1 MSMDISDFY
10 QTFFDEADELLADM
24 EQHLLVLQPEA
35 PDAEQLNAIFRAAHS
50 IKGGAGTFGFSVLQE
65 TTHLMENL
73 LDEARRGEMQLNTD
87 IINLFLETKD
97 IMQEQLD
104 AYKQSQEPDAA
115 SFDYICQALRQLAL
129 EAKGETPSAVTRLSV
144 VAKSEP
150 QDEQSRN
157 QLPRRI
163 ILSRLKAGEV
173 DLLEEELGHLTT
185 LTDVV
190 KGVDSLSAILPGD
203 IAEDDITAVLC
214 FVIEADQIT
223 FETVE
228 VSPKISTPPVLKLA
242 AEQAPTGRVEREK
255 TTRSSESTSIRVA
268 VEKVDQLINLVGELV
283 ITQSMLAQRSSELD
297 PVNHGDLITSM
308 GQLQRNA
315 RDLQESVMSI
325 RMMPMEY
332 VFSRYPRLVRDLA
345 GKLGK
350 QVELTL
356 VGSST
361 ELDKSLIERIIDPLT
376 HLVRNSL
383 DHGIELPEKRL
394 AAGKNSVGN
403 LILSAEHQGGNIC
416 IEVTDDGAGLNRE
429 RILAKAASQGLTVSE
444 NMSDDEVAMLI
455 FAPGF
460 STAEQVTDVSG
471 RGVGMDVVK
480 RNIQEMGGH
489 VEIQSK
495 QGTGTTIRILLPLT
509 LAILDGMSVRVAD
522 EVFILPLNAVMESLQ
537 PREAINFMVITK
549 GAGRIAE
556 VGARFVLDGMPG
568 KQMAIDADLNAGLIG
583 EDEAKKRR
591 SEVTQEADFY
601 GSMDGASKFVR
612 GDAIAG
618 ILIMVINVVGG
629 LLVGVLQHGM
639 SMGHAAES
647 YTLLTIGDGLVAQI
661 PALVISTAAGVIVTR
676 VSTDQDVGEQ
686 MVNQLFSNP
695 SVMLLS
701 AAVLGLLGLVPGM
714 PNLVFL
720 LFTAGLLGLAWW
732 IRGREQKAP
741 AEPKPVKMAEN
752 NAVVEATW
760 NDVQLEDSLGME
772 VGYRLS
778 PMVDFQQDGELLGRI
793 RSIRKKF
800 AQEMGF
806 LPPVVHIRD
815 NMDLQPARY
824 RILMKGVEIGSGD
837 AYPGR
842 WLAINPGTA
851 AGTLPGEATVDPAFG
866 LNAIWIESALKEQA
880 QIQGYTVV
888 EASTV
893 VATHLN
899 HLISQHAA
907 ELFGRQEAQQL
918 LDRVA
923 QEMPKLT
930 EDLVPGV
937 VTLTTLHKVLQNLL
951 DEKVPIRDMRTI
963 LETLA
968 EHAPIQ
974 SDPHELTAV
983 VRVALGRAITQQW
996 FPGKDEVHVIGLDTP
1011 LERLLLQALQGG
1023 GGLEPGLADRLLAQ
1037 TQEALSR
1044 QEMVGAP
1051 PVLLVNHALRP
1062 LLSRFLRRSLPQLV
1076 VLSNLELSDNRH
1088 IRMTATIGG
1097 K

>member
-144 VAKSEP
+144 VAKSET
-150 QDEQSRN
+150 QDEQSRS
-157 QLPRRI
+157 QSPRRI

-190 KGVDSLSAILPGD
+190 KGADSFSAILPGD

-223 FETVE
+223 FETVD
-228 VSPKISTPPVLKLA
+228 VSPKISTPPMLKLA

-315 RDLQESVMSI
+315 
-325 RMMPMEY
+325 
-332 VFSRYPRLVRDLA
+332 RDLA

-537 PREAINFMVITK
+537 PREADLHPLAGGERVLEVRGEYLPIVELWKVFNVAGAKTEATQGIVVILQS
-549 GAGRIAE
+549 GGRRYALL
-556 VGARFVLDGMPG
+556 VD
-568 KQMAIDADLNAGLIG
+568 QLIG
-583 EDEAKKRR
+583 QHQVVVKNLESNYRK
-591 SEVTQEADFY
+591 VP
-601 GSMDGASKFVR
+601 
-612 GDAIAG
+612 G
-618 ILIMVINVVGG
+618 I
-629 LLVGVLQHGM
+629 
-639 SMGHAAES
+639 SAA
-647 YTLLTIGDGLVAQI
+647 TILGDGSVALI
-661 PALVISTAAGVIVTR
+661 VDVSALQAINREQRMANTAA
-676 VSTDQDVGEQ
+676 
-686 MVNQLFSNP
+686 
-695 SVMLLS
+695 
-701 AAVLGLLGLVPGM
+701 
-714 PNLVFL
+714 
-720 LFTAGLLGLAWW
+720 
-732 IRGREQKAP
+732 
-741 AEPKPVKMAEN
+741 
-752 NAVVEATW
+752 
-760 NDVQLEDSLGME
+760 
-772 VGYRLS
+772 
-778 PMVDFQQDGELLGRI
+778 
-793 RSIRKKF
+793 
-800 AQEMGF
+800 
-806 LPPVVHIRD
+806 
-815 NMDLQPARY
+815 
-824 RILMKGVEIGSGD
+824 
-837 AYPGR
+837 
-842 WLAINPGTA
+842 
-851 AGTLPGEATVDPAFG
+851 
-866 LNAIWIESALKEQA
+866 
-880 QIQGYTVV
+880 
-888 EASTV
+888 
-893 VATHLN
+893 
-899 HLISQHAA
+899 
-907 ELFGRQEAQQL
+907 
-918 LDRVA
+918 
-923 QEMPKLT
+923 
-930 EDLVPGV
+930 
-937 VTLTTLHKVLQNLL
+937 
-951 DEKVPIRDMRTI
+951 
-963 LETLA
+963 
-968 EHAPIQ
+968 
-974 SDPHELTAV
+974 
-983 VRVALGRAITQQW
+983 
-996 FPGKDEVHVIGLDTP
+996 
-1011 LERLLLQALQGG
+1011 
-1023 GGLEPGLADRLLAQ
+1023 
-1037 TQEALSR
+1037 
-1044 QEMVGAP
+1044 
-1051 PVLLVNHALRP
+1051 
-1062 LLSRFLRRSLPQLV
+1062 
-1076 VLSNLELSDNRH
+1076 
-1088 IRMTATIGG
+1088 
-1097 K
+1097 